1 MITLDTSGLLALVDR
16 KDPDHERAASV
27 LEADRGPY
35 LVPAETLGEVGY
47 FVEAQYGQ
55 QVLDTLLADLESGYF
70 SLDCRLERLSR
81 IRALAA
87 RYADLPLGLVDSAVI
102 ACAEQNGGRVLS
114 LDLRHF
120 GVVAKE
126 GKIQVLPQR

>member
-1 MITLDTSGLLALVDR
+1 MITLDTSGLLALLDR
-16 KDPDHERAASV
+16 KDPDHERAAGV
-27 LEADRGPY
+27 LHADRGPY

-55 QVLDTLLADLESGYF
+55 PVLDMLLSDLESGYF
-70 SLDCRLERLSR
+70 TLDCGSERLAR
-81 IRALAA
+81 VRMLAA

-102 ACAEQNGGRVLS
+102 ACAEQNGGKVLS
-114 LDLRHF
+114 LDRRHF

-126 GKIQVLPQR
+126 GTIDVLPQ